1 MTSKTI
7 EGVGFAAVGPE
18 EDYLLTIAP
27 NGAEDHVYASHLLPS
42 DAKADWAHIEALMGG
57 FGDQSAGILASDYA
71 GNQKPRAYRFRI
83 VVEAVP
89 LSEEETEELL
99 VTAREW

>member
-27 NGAEDHVYASHLLPS
+27 NGAEDHVYARHLLPP
-42 DAKADWAHIEALMGG
+42 AFH
-57 FGDQSAGILASDYA
+57 
-71 GNQKPRAYRFRI
+71 
-83 VVEAVP
+83 
-89 LSEEETEELL
+89 
-99 VTAREW
+99 

>member
-57 FGDQSAGILASDYA
+57 FGRSIGRDFGQRLCGEPEAASVSFSHRCR
-71 GNQKPRAYRFRI
+71 GR
-83 VVEAVP
+83 
-89 LSEEETEELL
+89 STE
-99 VTAREW
+99 